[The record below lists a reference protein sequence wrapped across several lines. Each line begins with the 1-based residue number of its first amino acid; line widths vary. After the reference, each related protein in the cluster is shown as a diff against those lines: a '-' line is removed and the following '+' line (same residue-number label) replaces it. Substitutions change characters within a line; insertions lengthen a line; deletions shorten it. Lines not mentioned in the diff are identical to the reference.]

1 MSSIGNQSK
10 MNRNMDWR
18 WIART
23 LLVQVLVLLA
33 LTGAVLWYLNWS
45 SDVAW
50 KEFIG
55 ANKTPVS
62 GPNYHLQSLVP
73 VQTVKGKAACA
84 GKT

>member
-18 WIART
+18 GIART

-62 GPNYHLQSLVP
+62 GPNYHLQSSAP
-73 VQTVKGKAACA
+73 VQIVKGKAACA

>member
-10 MNRNMDWR
+10 MNRNIDWLG
-18 WIART
+18 IVRT

-33 LTGAVLWYLNWS
+33 LAGAVVWYVNWS
-45 SDVAW
+45 SEVAW
-50 KEFIG
+50 KEFIS

-62 GPNYHLQSLVP
+62 GPNYHLQSSAP
-73 VQTVKGKAACA
+73 VQTVKGKVACA